1 MTNEVRNGLY
11 PGIRTIVHNWPYQV
25 IIECLEELLNAK
37 ITIIFN
43 EKEKKDE

>member
-1 MTNEVRNGLY
+1 MTNEVRHNLY
-11 PGIRTIVHNWPYQV
+11 PGIKTIVHNWPYQA